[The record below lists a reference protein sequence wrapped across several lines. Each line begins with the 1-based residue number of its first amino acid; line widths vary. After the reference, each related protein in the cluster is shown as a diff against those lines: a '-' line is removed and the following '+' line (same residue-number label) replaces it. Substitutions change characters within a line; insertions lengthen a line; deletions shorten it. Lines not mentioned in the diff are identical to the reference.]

1 MKKALIAGGV
11 FSFFLGPVSALCY
24 GAVLST
30 TIQSIAYV
38 ALIIAL
44 IFSLL
49 SILFDNTMGK
59 LLYPFTKELAAS
71 ISLAVGIGIIT
82 AIFISTL
89 TYAIAFKRWIT
100 LAILAAIFLIG
111 LILTIVIIKQVLWL
125 RLLDKLEAPHLEQN
139 QSQSTNEYGLMTPFD
154 GF

>member
-11 FSFFLGPVSALCY
+11 FSFILGPVSALCY

-49 SILFDNTMGK
+49 SILFDSTMGK

-71 ISLAVGIGIIT
+71 ISLAVGAGIVI
-82 AIFISTL
+82 AIFLSVLI
-89 TYAIAFKRWIT
+89 YAIAFKRWIA
-100 LAILAAIFLIG
+100 LGILAAIFLIG
-111 LILTIVIIKQVLWL
+111 LILIIIVIKQVLWL
-125 RLLDKLEAPHLEQN
+125 RHLEQN
-139 QSQSTNEYGLMTPFD
+139 QSQSTSASGLMTPFD